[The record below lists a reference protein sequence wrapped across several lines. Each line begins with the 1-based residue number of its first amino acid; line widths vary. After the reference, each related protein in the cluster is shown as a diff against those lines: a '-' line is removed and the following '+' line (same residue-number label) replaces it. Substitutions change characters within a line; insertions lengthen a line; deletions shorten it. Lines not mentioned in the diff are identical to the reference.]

1 MPPTKS
7 KRNNLRFAD
16 VVDEFNNL
24 STNDFDFMKRFT
36 MLKERIESHNP
47 SIDNLEL
54 RWVDEIIKKMSNN
67 YEPTK
72 NDLLI
77 GNMYWKKWK
86 K

>member
-1 MPPTKS
+1 
-7 KRNNLRFAD
+7 
-16 VVDEFNNL
+16 
-24 STNDFDFMKRFT
+24 

-54 RWVDEIIKKMSNN
+54 MWVDEIIKKMSNN

-86 K
+86 KQLDSYIKMVLYYSN

>member
-16 VVDEFNNL
+16 VIDEFNNS
-24 STNDFDFMKRFT
+24 STNDFMTRFT

-47 SIDNLEL
+47 SIDDLEL
-54 RWVDEIIKKMSNN
+54 RWVDEIIEKMSND

-86 K
+86 KY